1 MPTKKH
7 ISNAARR
14 RQNHLRL
21 QGLKV
26 ADVYMA
32 RLEALRR
39 KELKR
44 VLALCRDNYTPDTVP
59 LILQT
64 ELREGYLMGWW
75 QKLWMTAGPGAA
87 RATAEELR
95 QEKAA
100 AEENFWLRALR
111 TYATRRAGENI
122 TIVSGTWKDSL
133 VKLTRKLLDDNPG
146 IGVEKLTG
154 EIFRGYRGQLEEW
167 QCRRI
172 AQTETLIGMAD
183 AGRVAADTL
192 EIPFTKQWCTSGL
205 PNVRE
210 SHQEV
215 DGMIVDE
222 NEPFELPGGSLM
234 YPHDTSLQ
242 ADASE
247 IINCACAC
255 IRMPKNDAQ
264 SVVAQEPAPFQEVA
278 PAQLTPEEQ
287 REQRIQEIMAEMDSS
302 LLEDTRRKIAE
313 NDLELEKALG
323 ITKGAPMSE
332 DLADKQSANPNYVAE
347 FLLDPAG
354 RYVDNEGR
362 HFSRNPLYK
371 ASDEQYSINCATC
384 SPTYIL
390 RKRGFNITAKGNV
403 KGSGSL
409 MEQAS
414 RNNSWAMWK
423 NADGSQA
430 VPDTYYAW
438 MKSKGYKN
446 MTEKRFYEFFN
457 EKCKEPGDYVV
468 TISWKGR
475 GAHATI
481 LSRDKNGVLSYIEPQ
496 SYLAEVGVRQSI
508 AGICKGAKAQQD
520 WSKGVMRVD
529 NKIFNTHWAGLFN
542 TK

>member
-26 ADVYMA
+26 ADVYMT

-44 VLALCRDNYTPDTVP
+44 VLALCRDNYTPDTIP

-100 AEENFWLRALR
+100 AEDNFWLRALR
-111 TYATRRAGENI
+111 TYATQRAGENI
-122 TIVSGTWKDSL
+122 SIVSGTWKDSL
-133 VKLTRKLLDDNPG
+133 VRLTRSLLQDNPG
-146 IGVEKLTG
+146 MGVEKLTG

-215 DGMIVDE
+215 DGVVVDE

-234 YPHDTSLQ
+234 YPHDTSMQ

-264 SVVAQEPAPFQEVA
+264 SVVAQESAPFQEAV
-278 PAQLTPEEQ
+278 PVQPDPEEA
-287 REQRIQEIMAEMDSS
+287 RIRARVAEMEGNIP
-302 LLEDTRRKIAE
+302 EDVRRKIAE
-313 NDLELEKALG
+313 ADIEFEKALG
-323 ITKGAPMSE
+323 VKQGAAMNYDDANKGKE
-332 DLADKQSANPNYVAE
+332 NPNYSTNIKSPYHVNCQTCTVAHE
-347 FLLDPAG
+347 
-354 RYVDNEGR
+354 
-362 HFSRNPLYK
+362 
-371 ASDEQYSINCATC
+371 
-384 SPTYIL
+384 L
-390 RKRGFNITAKGNV
+390 RRRGFNITAKSKTAGWN
-403 KGSGSL
+403 KMEKDPNTRTYWMERFLNPDGS
-409 MEQAS
+409 APTYS
-414 RNNSWAMWK
+414 RNTTQMRPGIFIEKETA
-423 NADGSQA
+423 A
-430 VPDTYYAW
+430 
-438 MKSKGYKN
+438 KG
-446 MTEKRFYEFFN
+446 RYEI
-457 EKCKEPGDYVV
+457 YVQ
-468 TISWKGR
+468 WKGG
-475 GAHATI
+475 GAHVFMAERNAAGFRIFDPQTGSSDAWGYLTRAKEDSIRI
-481 LSRDKNGVLSYIEPQ
+481 LRTDDKIINPRI
-496 SYLAEVGVRQSI
+496 VGIFSKSI
-508 AGICKGAKAQQD
+508 KKAKSLVGA
-520 WSKGVMRVD
+520 
-529 NKIFNTHWAGLFN
+529 
-542 TK
+542 